1 MKNCVIFLVWVISG
15 YGAELGVARN
25 GGKEKDDEE
34 KRRQREIN
42 GNIRKKNV
50 T

>member
-1 MKNCVIFLVWVISG
+1 MG
-15 YGAELGVARN
+15 YKWIWGGVGGARN